1 MRLSVSRP
9 WRAPDQSPFGV
20 VIRTKARSFA
30 FAARFL
36 DPERRRATEILYAFF
51 RTLDDLVDE
60 RPSDADVAPIRAELR
75 RWARHLAAPEAGPLA
90 HDPLAHDP
98 LAHDPLAHDPLARAL
113 RATLDRYAIPSRYL
127 LALVRGLEDDLD
139 GRPIDS
145 EDDLELYAFRVAAT
159 VGLAMCHVLG
169 ATNRRA
175 IAAAS
180 ALGIAMQLTNII
192 RDVADDLDR
201 GRCYLPRDLLD
212 RSPGARDALAERR
225 MNEPLRV
232 LLRDQV
238 ATARRYYRAGLSGL
252 AELPPDAR
260 FPIAVAAELYGR
272 ILDVVERRD
281 CDVFVGRASIGRRAK
296 LVGTARLAVAMRAR
310 AVLGRDGSADVD
322 PELCLGPA
330 ALAELVA
337 VGAPPFVSTIAWSD
351 LPAEAALGRSAGP

>member
-9 WRAPDQSPFGV
+9 RSAPDQTQFGQI
-20 VIRTKARSFA
+20 IRTKARTFA

-36 DPERRRATEILYAFF
+36 DPERRRSTEVLYAFF

-60 RPSDADVAPIRAELR
+60 RPPHADVAPIRAELR
-75 RWARHLAAPEAGPLA
+75 RWACHLAAPDASPL
-90 HDPLAHDP
+90 D
-98 LAHDPLAHDPLARAL
+98 HDPLARAL
-113 RATLDRYAIPSRYL
+113 RATLDRYAIPPRYL

-139 GRPIDS
+139 GRPIES
-145 EDDLELYAFRVAAT
+145 EDDLERYAFRVAAT

-192 RDVADDLDR
+192 RDVADDLER
-201 GRCYLPRDLLD
+201 GRCYLPRELIE
-212 RSPGARDALAERR
+212 RFPGAGAALAERR
-225 MNEPLRV
+225 MNEPLRA
-232 LLRDQV
+232 LLRAEV
-238 ATARRYYRAGLSGL
+238 ETARRYYRAGLCGL

-272 ILDVVERRD
+272 ILDVVERRG
-281 CDVFVGRASIGRRAK
+281 CDVFGGRASVGRRSK

-310 AVLGRDGSADVD
+310 AVLGRDSNGDVD
-322 PELCLGPA
+322 PERCLGRA
-330 ALAELVA
+330 ALAELAA
-337 VGAPPFVSTIAWSD
+337 VGAPPFVADAEWRT
-351 LPAEAALGRSAGP
+351 LPAGAGAGA

>member
-60 RPSDADVAPIRAELR
+60 RPPDADVGAIRAELR
-75 RWARHLAAPEAGPLA
+75 RWTRHLTAPETSPLA
-90 HDPLAHDP
+90 D
-98 LAHDPLAHDPLARAL
+98 DPLARAL
-113 RATLDRYAIPSRYL
+113 RATLNRYAIPSSYL
-127 LALVRGLEDDLD
+127 LALVHGLEDDLD
-139 GRPIDS
+139 GRPIES
-145 EDDLELYAFRVAAT
+145 VDDLELYSFRVAAT

-180 ALGIAMQLTNII
+180 ALGIAMQVTNII

-201 GRCYLPRDLLD
+201 GRCYLPRELIDGL
-212 RSPGARDALAERR
+212 PGAADALAARR
-225 MNEPLRV
+225 MNEPLRM
-232 LLRDQV
+232 LLRAQV
-238 ATARRYYRAGLSGL
+238 ETARRYYRAGLCGL

-281 CDVFVGRASIGRRAK
+281 FDVFAGRATIGRRSK
-296 LVGTARLAVAMRAR
+296 LVGTARLAISMRTR
-310 AVLGRDGSADVD
+310 SVLGRDTRADVD
-322 PELCLGPA
+322 PERCLGRA

-337 VGAPPFVSTIAWSD
+337 VGALPSVADFGWCE
-351 LPAEAALGRSAGP
+351 LPAEALVSRVVGH